1 MTMISKI
8 ATTAL
13 LDALVATGCGGGGP
27 SEAELERACW
37 AKRTAIFDEIEAVE
51 EMTWGQLR
59 SYEDRVPRREPEE
72 GASFSSAS
80 QSWGFY
86 RAHVQ
91 DYLFDQLP
99 DC

>member
-1 MTMISKI
+1 MDMTSKI

-13 LDALVATGCGGGGP
+13 LVALVATGCGGGGP
-27 SEAELERACW
+27 SEAEIERACW
-37 AKRTAIFDEIEAVE
+37 AKRTAIFDEIEAVD
-51 EMTWGQLR
+51 EMSHKQLR

-72 GASFSSAS
+72 GASNSSVS

-86 RAHVQ
+86 RGYVR
-91 DYLFDQLP
+91 DYLFDQLS